1 MLASLS
7 FTRTVAVVLALSPL
21 PGPALAR
28 QTALDTAG
36 ADVEPTVELGVDL
49 AFNSRYLFRG
59 MVYSDGPVTQVTA
72 WASTDKLYL
81 YTWSNLALPAAAGAQ
96 PLDEID
102 VGAAYRFKR
111 GAVTVVPAVDLYLYR
126 LSREERAEGSA
137 SHTAEAS
144 ATVAYAAGGAAV
156 FLRHVVDTDSYAG
169 AYFGTL
175 GVRYDRALTSKT
187 GLGAAVSVGWASAR
201 YHRAYLERA
210 KPGVS
215 LVAARASATRQLG
228 GGLYLT
234 SHVEL
239 TTVPDARLRAYVAR
253 PTVIASGLTIGF
265 AR

>member
-7 FTRTVAVVLALSPL
+7 FTRTVAFVLALSPL

-36 ADVEPTVELGVDL
+36 PDVGPTVELGVDL
-49 AFNSRYLFRG
+49 ALNSRYLFRG

-72 WASTDKLYL
+72 WASTDELYL
-81 YTWSNLALPAAAGAQ
+81 YAWSNVALPAAAGAR

-102 VGAAYRFKR
+102 VGAAYRFAR
-111 GAVTVVPAVDLYLYR
+111 GAVTVEPAFD
-126 LSREERAEGSA
+126 
-137 SHTAEAS
+137 
-144 ATVAYAAGGAAV
+144 
-156 FLRHVVDTDSYAG
+156 
-169 AYFGTL
+169 
-175 GVRYDRALTSKT
+175 
-187 GLGAAVSVGWASAR
+187 
-201 YHRAYLERA
+201 
-210 KPGVS
+210 
-215 LVAARASATRQLG
+215 
-228 GGLYLT
+228 LYLT